1 MTTLSQLRTSD
12 RIPPLAN
19 GDRLTRDDFEWRYQV
34 QPKLHKAE
42 LIEGIVYM
50 SSPVRYESHGS
61 PHANIMGWLWI
72 YCAATPGV
80 DLADNAT
87 VRLDLGNEPQP
98 DALLRLAKGKSHID
112 EDDYVEGAPELV
124 VEVAASSASYDL
136 HSKLEVYRRNG
147 VQEYLVW
154 QVYDRKLTWFSLQNG
169 EYVPLP
175 PDDLGIIRSQ
185 IFPGLHLAVGYLLAG
200 NRAMVMKKLQEGLAT
215 PEYEAFVK
223 RLSEGT
229 KS

>member
-1 MTTLSQLRTSD
+1 MTTFSPLITSY
-12 RIPPLAN
+12 RVPPLAN
-19 GDRLTRDDFEWRYQV
+19 GDHLTRDDFEWRYQA
-34 QPKLHKAE
+34 QPKLNKAE

-61 PHANIMGWLWI
+61 PHALIMAWLGAYWM
-72 YCAATPGV
+72 ATPGV
-80 DLADNAT
+80 ALADNAT

-98 DALLRLAKGKSHID
+98 DALLRLEQGKSHISA
-112 EDDYVEGAPELV
+112 DDYVEGAPELI

-200 NRAMVMKKLQEGLAT
+200 NRAMVMKQLQEGLAT

-223 RLSEGT
+223 RLN
-229 KS
+229 